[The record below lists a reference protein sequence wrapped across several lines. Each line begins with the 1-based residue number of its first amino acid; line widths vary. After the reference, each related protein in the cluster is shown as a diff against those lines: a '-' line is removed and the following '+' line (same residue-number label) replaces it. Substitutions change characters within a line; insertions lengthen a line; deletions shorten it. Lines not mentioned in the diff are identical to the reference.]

1 MDRYFAELGLRLDRS
16 GMPEGY
22 NGPQID
28 RVWREENIELLSK
41 LIVGDARTVA
51 IVEGC
56 QDYILRLKELYAM
69 CVRYFICL
77 FHIVWNNLDHYQL
90 IYSKELPE
98 DYVDTCHNFRVMF
111 DHLYDMG
118 FLSET
123 PKIHIL
129 YSHLQQYLTIQKR
142 AAEDR
147 GEHPRS
153 LALGDCQG
161 LEACHMGLRKS
172 DKRHGCVIQHVQV
185 CQSDSPPA
193 SVLYQLSLLN

>member
-28 RVWREENIELLSK
+28 RVWKEESIELLSK
-41 LIVGDARTVA
+41 MIPHGGV

-56 QDYILRLKELYAM
+56 QDYLLRLKELYAM

-77 FHIVWNNLDHYQL
+77 SHISGKYLDHYQL

-98 DYVDTCHNFRVMF
+98 DYVETCHKFRVMF
-111 DHLYDMG
+111 DHMYNMG

-129 YSHLQQYLTIQKR
+129 YSHLEEYLTIQKR

-147 GEHPRS
+147 GEQPRS
-153 LALGDCQG
+153 LAMGDCQG
-161 LEACHMGLRKS
+161 LEACHSGLRKS
-172 DKRHGCVIQHVQV
+172 DKRHGCVVKHVQV
-185 CQSDSPPA
+185 CSSDSLPA